1 MATENIE
8 ETCTKWP
15 DSAPHGTEEYFVSV
29 VCGNTHLHWA
39 FHKAEIDKKM
49 APTLFWRTPPVK
61 EKDVSGSQTDLVET
75 LARYLPQYVHSF
87 LFGKDEEEPTFANA
101 KKQLQIRPKMKV
113 YLVSSVGDHTKS
125 LKKLWGSI
133 PVDVITL
140 EGDDFFT
147 EDQGRYKTMGVDRVA
162 ALKGATSLT
171 GFPALVVDG
180 GTATT
185 YTATDS
191 SGKILGGGIGPGL
204 YVKLRSLYE
213 YTDKLPRLHPAEVTE
228 VLDKAVNKGEK
239 IPIFSRDT
247 NEAIIVNILSEYQK
261 NMMGIVQH
269 WLKTVGKNDENAPD
283 NEKTVNK
290 TRRIYFTGGDGD
302 IMLRTLSHTIF
313 DSDPDH
319 PPAETTDGEGPTS
332 TGFIKEV
339 GCETEYRKHLI
350 HEGIAALLVEKV
362 NERVLQIQ
370 KQLKEIEVNSEN
382 FNAKIV
388 GQRVAKNFKSDKTRN
403 QDHYYRGEVKEYNED
418 KEDGNYYRIEYS
430 DDDEEDVTLEELKEL
445 IVNFLTFGE
454 NPKTLSSDS
463 MSKNSVS
470 ARGKKRKQSSTPT
483 GAKKKPT
490 NSLLKEPDLQIEKR
504 IAKYFEGSLYFGTV
518 IRYLTKEKLWH
529 ISYDDGD
536 QEEFDEKDL
545 KKALDLYESKKA
557 SDSKQKGK

>member
-1 MATENIE
+1 
-8 ETCTKWP
+8 
-15 DSAPHGTEEYFVSV
+15 
-29 VCGNTHLHWA
+29 
-39 FHKAEIDKKM
+39 
-49 APTLFWRTPPVK
+49 
-61 EKDVSGSQTDLVET
+61 
-75 LARYLPQYVHSF
+75 
-87 LFGKDEEEPTFANA
+87 
-101 KKQLQIRPKMKV
+101 MKV
-113 YLVSSVGDHTKS
+113 YLVSAVGDHTKT
-125 LKKLWGSI
+125 LKMLWSSI
-133 PVDVITL
+133 PTDVITL

-213 YTDKLPRLHPAEVTE
+213 YTDKLPRLHPAQVTD
-228 VLDKAVNKGEK
+228 VLDKAIKEGEK

-247 NEAIIVNILSEYQK
+247 NEAIITNILSEYQK

-269 WLKTVGKNDENAPD
+269 WLKTVGKYDENAPD
-283 NEKTVNK
+283 NNK

-302 IMLRTLSHTIF
+302 IMLRTLNHSIF

-350 HEGIAALLVEKV
+350 HEGIAALLVDKV
-362 NERVLQIQ
+362 NERILQVQ
-370 KQLKEIEVNSEN
+370 KQLKKIEVNSEN

-388 GQRVAKNFKSDKTRN
+388 GQRVAKNFNKPNKTRN
-403 QDHYYRGEVKEYNED
+403 QDHYFRGVVKEYDSD
-418 KEDGNYYRIEYS
+418 KEDGNYYKIEYN
-430 DDDEEDVTLEELKEL
+430 DGDEEDVTLEELKEL

-454 NPKTLSSDS
+454 GPKTLSSDS
-463 MSKNSVS
+463 VSKNSAS
-470 ARGKKRKQSSTPT
+470 GRGRKRKQNSTPT

-490 NSLLKEPDLQIEKR
+490 NSLLKEPELQVEKR

-518 IRYLTKEKLWH
+518 VKFLTKAQLWH
-529 ISYDDGD
+529 IVYDDGD
-536 QEEFDEKDL
+536 QEEFDEKDM
-545 KKALDLYESKKA
+545 KKALDLYESEKA
-557 SDSKQKGK
+557 SDPKQKGK